1 LEANPVIELFLA
13 LAIVILVA
21 KAAGGAVRRL
31 HQPRVFGE
39 LLAGV
44 ILGPTLLNF
53 LHWGVFQP
61 ENVHMVEETIHTL
74 AELGVLFLMFM
85 VGLEVHLSELL
96 AVGRVAVLSGV
107 LGAIV
112 PVVVITPVV
121 QLAGFSA
128 EAALFAGV
136 TLAATSVSISAQT
149 LFELGLLRTKEGSAL
164 LASALIDDV
173 VAILMVSFVV
183 ATTGADSGTAEGSA
197 SGLVLI
203 VVQIVVYLAA
213 AGLFAW
219 FVLPRLMVEVKRYSH
234 GIRTIAA
241 LAIAAALLFGWSAEA
256 LGGVAAITGAFI
268 AGVGLSRT
276 PHEIKDQIEEAS
288 MNIAYAFLVPV
299 FFVSVGLSTD
309 LREISAAALPL
320 TGLIIVLAVLS
331 KLIGV
336 GGGARLG
343 GFTNGEAFRVGVC
356 MVSRGE
362 VGLIIASLG
371 LTAGVFT
378 DGAFPL
384 FPPLFLVVL
393 LTTVLTPPMV
403 RWVFRQKTQPPKP
416 QSVPNR

>member
-1 LEANPVIELFLA
+1 MEANPVIELFLA

-21 KAAGGAVRRL
+21 KAAGGAARRM

-44 ILGPTLLNF
+44 ILGPTLLDF

-61 ENVHMVEETIHTL
+61 ENVHLVEEMIHTL

-96 AVGRVAVLSGV
+96 AVGRVAVLSGI
-107 LGAIV
+107 LGAVI
-112 PVVVITPVV
+112 PVVLVTPVV
-121 QLAGFSA
+121 QAAGFSI

-173 VAILMVSFVV
+173 IAILLVSFVV
-183 ATTGADSGTAEGSA
+183 ATTGSSETEGSA

-203 VVQIVVYLAA
+203 VAQIVIYLVV

-219 FVLPRLMVEVKRYSH
+219 FVLPRLMEQIKRYSS
-234 GIRTIAA
+234 GVRTIAA
-241 LAIAAALLFGWSAEA
+241 LSIAAALLFGWAAEA

-276 PHEIKDQIEEAS
+276 PHEIKDQIEEAA

-299 FFVSVGLSTD
+299 FFVSVGLGTD
-309 LREISAAALPL
+309 LKEISTAALPL
-320 TGLIIVLAVLS
+320 TGLMIVLAVVS
-331 KLIGV
+331 KLVGV

-371 LTAGVFT
+371 LTAGAFSN
-378 DGAFPL
+378 GAFPL

-403 RWVFRQKTQPPKP
+403 RWAFRQKTQSPKP
-416 QSVPNR
+416 QITPSR